1 VTKRATAVVL
11 LAAALAA
18 AVGMVV
24 VMARGPSGPATL
36 QDRVHALAA
45 TLRCPVCQDLSVADS
60 PSNLAGQMR
69 ASIAAQL
76 RAGRTPAQIRA
87 GFVAAYGDWILLSP
101 PRHGLNL
108 VVWLVP
114 ALLLVGGVAAVALA
128 LRRWTAGSAPTVDGP
143 AADELSDHDR
153 MLLERAMG
161 QRDGEADPE

>member
-1 VTKRATAVVL
+1 MTKRTSAVVL
-11 LAAALAA
+11 LAAVLAA
-18 AVGMVV
+18 AVGMIV
-24 VMARGPSGPATL
+24 VMVRGPSGPATL
-36 QDRVHALAA
+36 QDRAHAVAA

-114 ALLLVGGVAAVALA
+114 ALLLVGGFAAVVVA
-128 LRRWTAGSAPTVDGP
+128 LRRWTVGGASAVDGSSIE
-143 AADELSDHDR
+143 DVSDHDR

-161 QRDGEADPE
+161 QRDGEADPP

>member
-1 VTKRATAVVL
+1 
-11 LAAALAA
+11 
-18 AVGMVV
+18 
-24 VMARGPSGPATL
+24 
-36 QDRVHALAA
+36 
-45 TLRCPVCQDLSVADS
+45 VCQDLSVADS

-114 ALLLVGGVAAVALA
+114 VLLLAGGLAAMVVA
-128 LRRWTAGSAPTVDGP
+128 LRRWTTGSGSTVEGSAGD
-143 AADELSDHDR
+143 DLSAHDR
-153 MLLERAMG
+153 MLLERAIG
-161 QRDGEADPE
+161 QGEGEADPS

>member
-1 VTKRATAVVL
+1 VTKRAGAVVL
-11 LAAALAA
+11 LAAVLAA

-36 QDRVHALAA
+36 QDRVHAVAA

-114 ALLLVGGVAAVALA
+114 VLLLAGGLAAMVVA
-128 LRRWTAGSAPTVDGP
+128 LRRWTTGSGSTVEGSAGD
-143 AADELSDHDR
+143 DLSAHDR
-153 MLLERAMG
+153 MLLERAIG
-161 QRDGEADPE
+161 QGEGEADPS